1 MSNKV
6 EQAKLSEIL
15 SESLDIEETAFESDY
30 EFRSHETW
38 DSMAALT
45 MIALIDEAFEV
56 VLSASEFKGVNTLA
70 ELKLLIESKK

>member
-6 EQAKLSEIL
+6 EENRLSEIL
-15 SESLDIEETAFESDY
+15 SEALDVEGEAFEIAY
-30 EFRSHETW
+30 EFRNHELW

-45 MIALIDEAFEV
+45 MIALIDETYGV